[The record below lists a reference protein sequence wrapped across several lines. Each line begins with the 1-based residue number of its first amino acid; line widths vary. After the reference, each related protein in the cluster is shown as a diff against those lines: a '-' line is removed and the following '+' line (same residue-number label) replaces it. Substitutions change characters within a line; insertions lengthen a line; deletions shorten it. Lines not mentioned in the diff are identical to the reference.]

1 MSPPI
6 LVAGHDEGLEPHDEG
21 LEPESE
27 AVVDEPELEGW
38 VEQAE
43 MELVLV
49 EGTKKQWEGPMSQ
62 RVGEPIRLGVMV
74 ALGDE
79 NGVKDAGNRKQE
91 GQYKHDQSRPS
102 AIMCLEEAVEQWQE
116 EGLD

>member
-6 LVAGHDEGLEPHDEG
+6 LVAGHDKG

-43 MELVLV
+43 IELILV
-49 EGTKKQWEGPMSQ
+49 EGTNKQWERPMSQ
-62 RVGEPIRLGVMV
+62 RVGEPIRKDVMV
-74 ALGDE
+74 ALGGE
-79 NGVKDAGNRKQE
+79 NGVIDSGNRKQE
-91 GQYKHDQSRPS
+91 G
-102 AIMCLEEAVEQWQE
+102 
-116 EGLD
+116 

>member
-6 LVAGHDEGLEPHDEG
+6 LVAGHNKG
-21 LEPESE
+21 LEPESD

-38 VEQAE
+38 VEQPE

-49 EGTKKQWEGPMSQ
+49 EGTNQQWEKPMSQ
-62 RVGEPIRLGVMV
+62 RVGEPSRKDAMI

-79 NGVKDAGNRKQE
+79 NGVKDSGNRKQE
-91 GQYKHDQSRPS
+91 G
-102 AIMCLEEAVEQWQE
+102 
-116 EGLD
+116 

>member
-21 LEPESE
+21 LKPESE

-43 MELVLV
+43 IELVLV
-49 EGTKKQWEGPMSQ
+49 EGTNKQWERPMSQ
-62 RVGEPIRLGVMV
+62 RVGEPIRKDVFV

-79 NGVKDAGNRKQE
+79 NGVEDSGNRKQE
-91 GQYKHDQSRPS
+91 G
-102 AIMCLEEAVEQWQE
+102 
-116 EGLD
+116 

>member
-6 LVAGHDEGLEPHDEG
+6 LVAGHNKG

-43 MELVLV
+43 IELILV
-49 EGTKKQWEGPMSQ
+49 EGTNKQWG
-62 RVGEPIRLGVMV
+62 R
-74 ALGDE
+74 
-79 NGVKDAGNRKQE
+79 
-91 GQYKHDQSRPS
+91 DQ
-102 AIMCLEEAVEQWQE
+102 
-116 EGLD
+116 